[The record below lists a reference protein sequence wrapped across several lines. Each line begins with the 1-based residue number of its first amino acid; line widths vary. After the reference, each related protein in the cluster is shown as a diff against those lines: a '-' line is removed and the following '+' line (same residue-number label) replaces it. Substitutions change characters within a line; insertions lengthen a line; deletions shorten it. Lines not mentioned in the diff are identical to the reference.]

1 MTDYRNKQ
9 DKELVELLT
18 GNSREAFG
26 ELYARYRERLL
37 YFCKQYLR
45 NEEDAEDVVHD
56 IFLQLWEKRHFLG
69 TVSSFSGYVQTMIKN
84 DTLKKLRHFDVHSR
98 FARNILTN
106 EIDSTN
112 ETEDA
117 IIDNDY
123 TKLLADVIERL
134 PPKQKEVYRLSRI
147 DGLSYKEVA
156 DMLHISV
163 DTVQEH
169 ASVALKKIKK
179 QLMKHAD
186 IHYKTLLTLLFLNF

>member
-169 ASVALKKIKK
+169 ASAALKKIKK
-179 QLMKHAD
+179 QLKLHAD
-186 IHYKTLLTLLFLNF
+186 IQIK